1 MEKIRLEDFLEY
13 NYLSSLS
20 VTEEG
25 VFFIQAQANKERDGY
40 DRYLWTLRDG
50 KAVKLTHDGKAGEY
64 TESSIVMLSGTVEQ
78 ISRYKLIFRKQ
89 FAMI

>member
-64 TESSIVMLSGTVEQ
+64 KV
-78 ISRYKLIFRKQ
+78 RNN
-89 FAMI
+89 